1 MYRRE
6 VDGKVYDFDHT
17 GYVYKGSF
25 VMFDKQ
31 TGSEWIHVTAECVMG
46 PLKGKSLDFVPAQV
60 ITWQKWKALHP
71 DTTVFSSRNRWKAK
85 SRDRK
90 AFSRTSSRKQL
101 GLNVVVDYASKLYP
115 YSKLEPQRVI
125 NDVFQKTPLAAVF
138 VPQADCAVAWIR
150 KVDDRTLTFEPA
162 SRDGQ
167 PLRLKD
173 KETGSLWD
181 PLRGKCVKGAL
192 RGKQLEPL
200 VAIAIYVGR
209 YRAFYP
215 DGEVFGERA
224 RGRRGK
230 RPHAGKP
237 SFSGLRRTTAPNGSS
252 RWEIRRSKG

>member
-1 MYRRE
+1 
-6 VDGKVYDFDHT
+6 
-17 GYVYKGSF
+17 
-25 VMFDKQ
+25 
-31 TGSEWIHVTAECVMG
+31 MG

-71 DTTVFSSRNRWKAK
+71 NTTVFSSRRRWKAT

-90 AFSRTSSRKQL
+90 AFSQASSKKKL
-101 GLNVVVDYASKLYP
+101 GLNVVVDHASKLYP
-115 YSKLEPQRVI
+115 YSKVEPQRVI